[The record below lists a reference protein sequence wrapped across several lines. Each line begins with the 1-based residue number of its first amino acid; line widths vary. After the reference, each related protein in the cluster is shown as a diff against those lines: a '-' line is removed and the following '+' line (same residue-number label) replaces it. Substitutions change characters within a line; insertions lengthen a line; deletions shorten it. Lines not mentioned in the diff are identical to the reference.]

1 MTIKCEER
9 YQEAMDYAEKTNDK
23 SLQNC
28 LDSLKRWEANGNSE
42 IILYKDFAPYS
53 FYFEEMKD
61 GNRIMNGGL
70 LYHGNPDQSYAVQLV
85 SSIGWSIHT

>member
-1 MTIKCEER
+1 MKKDIRKHWTMLK
-9 YQEAMDYAEKTNDK
+9 KKGDK
-23 SLQNC
+23 SLQYC
-28 LDSLKRWEANGNSE
+28 LDCLNAKETNSNSE

-53 FYFEEMKD
+53 FYFEQMKD

-70 LYHGNPDQSYAVQLV
+70 LYHGNPDQSFAVQLI

>member
-9 YQEAMDYAEKTNDK
+9 YQEAMDYAEKMKDK

-53 FYFEEMKD
+53 FYFEQMKGD
-61 GNRIMNGGL
+61 QRIMNGGL